1 MQLTASNKAQFFIQ
15 NEYYQVEIKENS
27 VLLCSVGSEEHIP
40 FTIWNGKVSVKRG
53 LLWSSLQFF
62 AHEQDG
68 KQQSWLVQGLPWPQ
82 CRKFAVE
89 AVRQYQDWHNTQCRK
104 LAEFLPKW
112 EDELYQLKNLPAY
125 LPHSQVQNWVDKL
138 NNELV
143 EIKTSLLEAKM
154 RMPKRMAEI
163 EPWISET
170 SKTLSQRNHD
180 WLENER
186 PNWEV
191 LFNRI
196 ESSPLNLSQQHAVLL
211 NDDHNLVLAGAGSGK
226 TSVLTARVAYL
237 LQSHQAQA
245 EELLMLA
252 FGRDAAK
259 EMKERLVD
267 KVGLAAENVRVNTFH
282 QLDYVFLI
290 KSSLNRSKLVRWL

>member
-27 VLLCSVGSEEHIP
+27 VLLSSVGSEEHIP

-104 LAEFLPKW
+104 LAEYLPKW
-112 EDELYQLKNLPAY
+112 EDELYQLKHLPAY
-125 LPHSQVQNWVDKL
+125 LPHSKVQSWVTQL
-138 NNELV
+138 NEELI
-143 EIKTSLLEAKM
+143 EIKTSLAEAKM

-163 EPWISET
+163 EPWLAQT
-170 SKTLSQRNHD
+170 SQTLSERNHE

-191 LFNRI
+191 LFSRI

-211 NDDHNLVLAGAGSGK
+211 NDCLLY
-226 TSVLTARVAYL
+226 TSP
-237 LQSHQAQA
+237 SP
-245 EELLMLA
+245 
-252 FGRDAAK
+252 RD
-259 EMKERLVD
+259 
-267 KVGLAAENVRVNTFH
+267 
-282 QLDYVFLI
+282 Y
-290 KSSLNRSKLVRWL
+290 